1 MILIS
6 HPLVASKEPRIEH
19 FSAISANANKGEFVC
34 VKNKIEAVVC
44 NANGVKFIV
53 CDNLNLAKQLQSL
66 ANDYL
71 FDSKIALIVRNDDEL
86 GSAIDAR
93 IDAAICRSY

>member
-6 HPLVASKEPRIEH
+6 HPLVSSKEPKIDD
-19 FSAISANANKGEFVC
+19 FSNISANANKGEFVR

-53 CDNLNLAKQLQSL
+53 CDNLNFAKQLQSL

-93 IDAAICRSY
+93 IDAGICKFF

>member
-6 HPLVASKEPRIEH
+6 HPLVPNSNVLPIIKDSEQGYDAQ
-19 FSAISANANKGEFVC
+19 FVK
-34 VKNKIEAVVC
+34 VKNKIQAVLA

-71 FDSKIALIVRNDDEL
+71 FDSKIALIVSDDDEL

-93 IDAAICRSY
+93 IDAAIYRNY

>member
-6 HPLVASKEPRIEH
+6 HPLLPSKEPKVDD
-19 FSAISANANKGEFVC
+19 FSGFGIKKAEFVR
-34 VKNKIEAVVC
+34 VKNKIEAVLC
-44 NANGVKFIV
+44 NANNVKFIV
-53 CDNLNLAKQLQSL
+53 CDNLNLAKELQSL

-71 FDSKIALIVRNDDEL
+71 FDSKITLIVQNDDEL

-93 IDAAICRSY
+93 IDATIYKK

>member
-6 HPLVASKEPRIEH
+6 HPLVSSKIPEIKDFNYIGTKP
-19 FSAISANANKGEFVC
+19 EFIQ
-34 VKNKIEAVVC
+34 VKNKIEAVIA
-44 NANGVKFIV
+44 NANSVKFIV

-71 FDSKIALIVRNDDEL
+71 FDSKITLIVRDDDEL
-86 GSAIDAR
+86 SAAIDAR
-93 IDAAICRSY
+93 IDAVIYKA